1 MGKLEDRVVEAGQFL
16 GFPPRLNSRSVFGV
30 KDTFPVQMMVTK
42 KGDARVFYALVR
54 WDVPAKDLLVLE
66 RVKNSAALKDAQV
79 KASDVKVANGLLE
92 YTLGSAF
99 SWGVPTTESLVQRVR
114 ALLDEVKAAVGAA
127 AVACRVCDQG
137 TPEVALVNGVVDR
150 ICAGCLQK
158 ADTEARALQEAYDA
172 LPTRWGR
179 AILVGGVLALAG
191 AVLWD
196 AILFW
201 TQRMFWLLAI
211 AIGGVIGWGTT
222 KAAGKGGRGVQFL
235 AGAFTLVSVVGAM
248 VALYAFVA
256 VGSSFENGQWNAA
269 LFWGQLRGA
278 MVQAWGDLAFTAAGA
293 LIGAW
298 VAAGAAGKPTF
309 QVTVE
314 K

>member
-1 MGKLEDRVVEAGQFL
+1 MGKLEDRVAEAGQLL
-16 GFPPRLNSRSVFGV
+16 GLPPRLNARVPFGV
-30 KDTFPVQMMVTK
+30 KDSFPVQLSVVK
-42 KGDARVFYALVR
+42 KGDSQAFQLIVR
-54 WDVPAKDLLVLE
+54 WDAPT
-66 RVKNSAALKDAQV
+66 KDALVVERLKTSSALTEAKV
-79 KASDVKVANGLLE
+79 KGSDVKVENGLLV
-92 YTLGSAF
+92 YTLGLAF
-99 SWGVPTTESLVQRVR
+99 SFGTPSAESLVQRVR

-127 AVACRVCDQG
+127 AVACRACGQG

-179 AILVGGVLALAG
+179 AILVGGVLALVG

-196 AILFW
+196 AVLFW

-211 AIGGVIGWGTT
+211 AIGGAIGWGTT
-222 KAAGKGGRGVQFL
+222 KAAGKGGRGGQFL

-256 VGSSFENGQWNAA
+256 MGSSFENGQWNAA
-269 LFWGQLRGA
+269 LFWGQLREA
-278 MVQAWGDLAFTAAGA
+278 VVQAWGDLAFTAAGA

>member
-1 MGKLEDRVVEAGQFL
+1 MGKLEDRVLEAGQLL
-16 GFPPRLNSRSVFGV
+16 GFPPRLNSPIVFGV
-30 KDTFPVQMMVTK
+30 KDSFPVQMMIAK
-42 KGDARVFYALVR
+42 KGDSRAFYVLIR
-54 WDVPAKDLLVLE
+54 WDAPAKDTLALE
-66 RVKNSAALKDAQV
+66 RIKSSMALKDAKV
-79 KASDVKVANGLLE
+79 KASDVNIAAGVLE
-92 YTLGSAF
+92 YTQGLAF
-99 SWGVPTTESLVQRVR
+99 SWRSLTAEAIVQKVR
-114 ALLDEVKAAVGAA
+114 ALLDEVKAAVGSAS
-127 AVACRVCDQG
+127 VACRTCGQG
-137 TPEVALVNGVVDR
+137 SPEVSLVNGVVDR

-158 ADTEARALQEAYDA
+158 AQADAQALAEAYEA

-179 AILVGGVLALAG
+179 AILVGGVLALVG

-196 AILFW
+196 AVLFW
-201 TQRMFWLLAI
+201 TQRMYWLLAI

-222 KAAGKGGRGVQFL
+222 KAAGKGGRGIQFL

-248 VALYAFVA
+248 VALHAIGAFA
-256 VGSSFENGQWNAA
+256 SAFEGGQWNVA
-269 LFWGQLRGA
+269 LFWRGLLSGMA
-278 MVQAWGDLAFTAAGA
+278 QGWGDLAFTAAGA